1 MMKIGILTFHCA
13 HNYGAVLQAYA
24 LQECLKELNH
34 EVAIIDYRPNY
45 LIKPYQSFYIRR
57 YIRRNIIKGICS
69 LILEPFLYSK
79 RKIKFHN
86 FDNFIKKKLLLS
98 EYSGLEHTDYDMI
111 VLGSD
116 QIWNPN
122 LTGGTFDSVYFGG
135 NFKGRIVSYAA
146 SMGIGEIPEKSKE
159 RVKKML
165 QRIYMIGVREISMIR
180 PLQQLCLNSEIS
192 LTLDP
197 TLLAGKAVFDR
208 IKVTPLI
215 KNPYVLVYQVVVI
228 PETYRIANEI
238 ARQIGAEVFYCGASL
253 KINVKDNCDQT
264 TSPEEFVGYF
274 ANASCVVS
282 TSFHGTAFSV
292 IYNRPFYTIK
302 LGSET
307 DLRSISFLKNISL
320 SHRMIDKES
329 SPIFSEIDYTDAN
342 KHLHDMRMKSL
353 DFLISATKK
362 DTLI

>member
-1 MMKIGILTFHCA
+1 MKIGILTFHCA

-34 EVAIIDYRPNY
+34 EVAIIDYRPGY

-57 YIRRNIIKGICS
+57 YIRRNIIRGIYL

-79 RKIKFHN
+79 RKIKSHN

-98 EYSGLEHTDYDMI
+98 EYNDLGHTDYDI
-111 VLGSD
+111 IILGSD

-122 LTGGTFDSVYFGG
+122 LTGGTFDSVYFGE

-146 SMGIGEIPEKSKE
+146 SMGIGRIPEKSKE
-159 RVKKML
+159 KVKKML
-165 QRIYMIGVREISMIR
+165 QRIYMIGVRETSMIR
-180 PLQQLCLNSEIS
+180 PLQQLCLNSKIS

-197 TLLAGKAVFDR
+197 TLLAGKTVFDR
-208 IKVTPLI
+208 IKITPSVN
-215 KNPYVLVYQVVVI
+215 KTYVLVYQVVVI

-253 KINVKDNCDQT
+253 KVNAKDNYDQT
-264 TSPEEFVGYF
+264 ASPEAFVGYF

-307 DLRSISFLKNISL
+307 DLRSNSFLENIGL
-320 SHRMIDKES
+320 SHRMIEKDS
-329 SPIFSEIDYTDAN
+329 SPVFSEIDYSDAN
-342 KHLHDMRMKSL
+342 KHLLDMRIKSL
-353 DFLISATKK
+353 DYLISATKE
-362 DTLI
+362 DTSI